1 MKYEDHSVKGPL
13 YSARPRLLDL
23 FEELPSRTLL
33 QIVQHCSP
41 QQKGGVAFMLSL
53 ARAAS
58 TLQDELTK
66 ELEALHLTGRD
77 FTTLLV
83 LFALDPSPVT
93 PSDLAYHVGVSRA
106 ALSHTVRKLEASG
119 LLLRKKNP
127 ALISLTHSGLRTASR
142 ALDQFTD
149 RMTEIGNRVPDPDQ
163 TSAAAICESLQ
174 RTVSSASGRPREVLR
189 T

>member
-1 MKYEDHSVKGPL
+1 MKNEDHSVKGPL

-23 FEELPSRTLL
+23 FEELPSRTVL

-41 QQKGGVAFMLSL
+41 QHMGGVAIMLSL

-58 TLQDELTK
+58 TLQDELKK
-66 ELEALHLTGRD
+66 ELEEFQLTGRD
-77 FTTLLV
+77 FTTLLA

-93 PSDLAYHVGVSRA
+93 PSDLAYHAGVSRA
-106 ALSHTVRKLEASG
+106 ALSHTVRKLVASG
-119 LLLRKKNP
+119 LLLRKENP
-127 ALISLTHSGLRTASR
+127 ALVSLTHSGLQTASR

-149 RMTEIGNRVPDPDQ
+149 RMIEIGNRVPNPDQ
-163 TSAAAICESLQ
+163 TTVAAICDSLQ
-174 RTVSSASGRPREVLR
+174 RTASSASERPREVLR

>member
-1 MKYEDHSVKGPL
+1 MKYDDHSVKGPL

-23 FEELPSRTLL
+23 FEELPSRTVL

-41 QQKGGVAFMLSL
+41 QHTEGVAIMLSL

-58 TLQDELTK
+58 TLQGELKK
-66 ELEALHLTGRD
+66 ELEELQLTGRD

-106 ALSHTVRKLEASG
+106 ALSHTVRKLVASG
-119 LLLRKKNP
+119 LLLRKENL
-127 ALISLTHSGLRTASR
+127 ALISLTSSGLRIASR
-142 ALDQFTD
+142 ALDLFTD
-149 RMTEIGNRVPDPDQ
+149 RMIEIGNRVPTPDK
-163 TSAAAICESLQ
+163 TAVAAICESLQ
-174 RTVSSASGRPREVLR
+174 RTASNASERPREVLQ